1 MRKLISVLVFVVL
14 LAPCAHPALAQGGDG
29 AWSEVVNP
37 DGSIDWGNL
46 TYQETVTESV
56 NWMPSIPLLGS
67 VPAEYQVY
75 TTASGNT
82 IVIPSAMTYFFMA
95 LDPQASGLSDAVGAL
110 SGNGLSTNGVAT
122 DAAFLAG
129 LLGGNLSIS
138 DYPGISN
145 QFVSWNQFFDAV
157 VNGQTNIWSLP
168 GWDTLNFLVDLA
180 SISVDDFNLY
190 AVLLLYAP
198 SMCPTAAACPEL
210 EDLLDDIDF
219 DPPPVP
225 PNACQEPVVIPGQI
239 SRNAVKTAPNY
250 PLVVGQDPGRTGV
263 TVTFSASA
271 APTIYRYWTLEA
283 ERECAPG
290 PDGSGRYN
298 CGGGAG
304 HTVVTG
310 WYCER
315 HEISYPECIASAS
328 GALRLTQASRD
339 WIVNELA
346 IRYPGAYVHRPSF
359 AFSGPIACA
368 WSYTAQRV
376 QIEDPGQWQA
386 FVNGQTSGTP
396 VSPARSFGGPA
407 GSFQV
412 WLKETAIIE

>member
-1 MRKLISVLVFVVL
+1 MHKRIRMLTLFVL
-14 LAPCAHPALAQGGDG
+14 LALIVRPVQAQGNDIWDG
-29 AWSEVVNP
+29 VINP
-37 DGSIDWGNL
+37 DGTINYANL
-46 TYQETVTESV
+46 TDQGVVTENV
-56 NWMPSIPLLGS
+56 GWMPSLPLIGDIL
-67 VPAEYQVY
+67 AEYHVY
-75 TTASGNT
+75 TTPNGST
-82 IVIPSAMTYFFMA
+82 IVLPSATTMLFMM
-95 LDPQASGLSDAVGAL
+95 LNPSESGLNASDANY
-110 SGNGLSTNGVAT
+110 GNA
-122 DAAFLAG
+122 LAG
-129 LLGGNLSIS
+129 LTALLTGA
-138 DYPGISN
+138 GIFPQNSVEAS
-145 QFVSWNQFFDAV
+145 QFADALIA
-157 VNGQTNIWSLP
+157 GQTDIWSL
-168 GWDTLNFLVDLA
+168 GTGDIINLMLFLIDT
-180 SISVDDFNLY
+180 SIADANLY
-190 AVLLLYAP
+190 TLALLYTPGSCLTAP
-198 SMCPTAAACPEL
+198 GGCPPEIL
-210 EDLLDDIDF
+210 DILDDIDF